1 MKQHT
6 FKILIL
12 VMTSAILL
20 LSGCGKKTGNLSTDS
35 QNDVEASSAE
45 TDTSKLEEK
54 DSTKVII
61 ATSGSPAPYLYTD
74 DNGNLEGY
82 DIAVMNEV
90 FSRLPQYEIEYE
102 LTEFQ
107 SIFTGLDAGYYQI
120 GLNHMGYSHD
130 RAEKYI
136 FSDMYG
142 SDQYGILVRDDY
154 DEIQSVDD
162 FAGHKTEVTA
172 ASKNALIFE
181 GYNEKHPDGQITLDY
196 TDDSTTTP
204 KNVSEGTIDF
214 EFFQIITLKSQIE
227 ALGADNLKIIPVSNE
242 DAQSLT
248 GGPIGNFILFPK
260 GYEQLAED
268 FNAALRKAV
277 EDGTIQ
283 KLREEYLNVEEGD
296 ILTIDNLDSARKFI
310 ENDIAKTE

>member
-1 MKQHT
+1 MKKKVMKT
-6 FKILIL
+6 SILAVTL
-12 VMTSAILL
+12 AA
-20 LSGCGKKTGNLSTDS
+20 LSLTGCGGNASD
-35 QNDVEASSAE
+35 ASSDAQDASEAVSAE
-45 TDTSKLEEK
+45 ADQPEE
-54 DSTKVII
+54 TGTEKVII
-61 ATSGSPAPYLYTD
+61 ATSGSPAPYIYTD
-74 DNGNLEGY
+74 DNGNLDGY

-142 SDQYGILVRDDY
+142 SDPYGILVRDDN
-154 DEIQSVDD
+154 DEVQSVAD
-162 FAGHKTEVTA
+162 FAGRKTEVTA

-181 GYNEKHPDGQITLDY
+181 EYNEEHPDGQILLNY
-196 TDDSTTTP
+196 TEDANTTP
-204 KNVSEGTIDF
+204 KHVSEGTIDF

-227 ALGADNLKIIPVSNE
+227 ALGTDNLKIIPVSNE

-260 GYEQLAED
+260 GYERLADD
-268 FNAALRKAV
+268 FNAALREAV

-283 KLREEYLNVEEGD
+283 KLREEYLNVDEGD
-296 ILTIDNLDSARKFI
+296 VLTVDDLDSAKEFI
-310 ENDIAKTE
+310 ENDIAKSE

>member
-1 MKQHT
+1 MKKKAFKTLVLVVT
-6 FKILIL
+6 FVIL
-12 VMTSAILL
+12 SF
-20 LSGCGKKTGNLSTDS
+20 SGCGNEVADSSTDL
-35 QNDVEASSAE
+35 QNDVEAASAE
-45 TDTSKLEEK
+45 ADASKPEETE
-54 DSTKVII
+54 STKVII
-61 ATSGSPAPYLYTD
+61 ATSGSPAPYMYTD
-74 DNGNLEGY
+74 DNGNLDGY

-90 FSRLPQYEIEYE
+90 FSRLPQYKIEYE

-162 FAGHKTEVTA
+162 FAGHKTEVAA

-181 GYNEKHPDGQITLDY
+181 GYNEEHPDGQIVLNY
-196 TDDSTTTP
+196 TDDTTTTP
-204 KNVSEGTIDF
+204 KNVSEGSIDF

-260 GYEQLAED
+260 GYEKLADD
-268 FNAALRKAV
+268 FNAALREAV
-277 EDGTIQ
+277 EDGAIQ

-296 ILTIDNLDSARKFI
+296 ILTIDDLDSAKEFI
-310 ENDIAKTE
+310 ENDISETE